1 MALYFP
7 QDVKPVLLY
16 QGAANAVACDYIS
29 LKNVMKFWFLVTHTG
44 ANDTDLVLT
53 VKEATSVAGGSVQT
67 IGRTVQ
73 IWLDADAGTTSDTLV
88 RQTDATGYTID
99 PATQDGVQIVF
110 QIDPAYLSAGFDC
123 VNLGDSGGHASNIC
137 TIHAI
142 CEMNFQMA
150 TPLTVITD

>member
-1 MALYFP
+1 MLKFP

-29 LKNVMKFWFLVTHTG
+29 LKNVNMAWILVTHTG

-53 VKEATSVAGGSVQT
+53 VKEASDVSGTGVQT
-67 IGRTVQ
+67 IGRSIP
-73 IWLDADAGTTSDTLV
+73 IWLDADAGTTSDLLV
-88 RQTDATGYTID
+88 RQTDGTAVTID
-99 PATQDGVQIVF
+99 PATQNGVQIVF
-110 QIDPAYLSAGFDC
+110 QIDPTYLSAGFDC

-142 CEMNFQMA
+142 CEMAHQQA
-150 TPLTVITD
+150 SPLTVITD

>member
-1 MALYFP
+1 MALKFP
-7 QDVKPVLLY
+7 QDVKPVLLF

-29 LKNVMKFWFLVTHTG
+29 LKNVMACWLLVTHTG

-53 VKEATSVAGGSVQT
+53 VKEASDVAGTGVQT
-67 IGRTVQ
+67 IGRTVP

-88 RQTDATGYTID
+88 RQTDATGYID
-99 PATQDGVQIVF
+99 PAVQNGVQIVF
-110 QIDPAYLSAGFDC
+110 QIDPSYLSAGFDC
-123 VNLGDSGGHASNIC
+123 INLGDSGGHASNIC